1 MRRKTKSLETLIF
14 QGFSSA
20 ETRGIRTP
28 DNLIKSYKLNSVF
41 ARFFGLGVP
50 LGVFF
55 ATKKDRPEGRSP
67 YEEKYYE
74 GASRHIDVFAVL
86 PADPAGRNAEPC
98 S

>member
-1 MRRKTKSLETLIF
+1 MQRKTKSLETLIF

-41 ARFFGLGVP
+41 TRFFGSGVP

-55 ATKKDRPEGRSP
+55 ATKRTAPKDGPP